1 MFAYSQVVQLADVIL
16 KQLKLGNST
25 IQVRILTAQKTHGGV
40 SLPLNGWV
48 LEVIFLARKSRLARR
63 RPIFRYEL
71 ASLSV
76 SRGIERL
83 ANKGEKSMPFLTK
96 RKPGN
101 DTIQHA
107 EKSAALR

>member
-48 LEVIFLARKSRLARR
+48 LEAIFFSSKEPPSKKATYFQ
-63 RPIFRYEL
+63 I
-71 ASLSV
+71 
-76 SRGIERL
+76 
-83 ANKGEKSMPFLTK
+83 
-96 RKPGN
+96 
-101 DTIQHA
+101 
-107 EKSAALR
+107 